1 MRPRRPQGAQAP
13 GQSSLFRRLMLG
25 FSAVILAVAMG
36 GMAYVLVDAKATQSN
51 RTAAENR
58 AHAIELLLHL
68 ERVAGDDA
76 ALRASADA
84 IERVRQAMFHELD
97 YHSQVRVR
105 VWRGEQLVYNSRPD
119 LPDVLPQAGSPEAR
133 HANAWVSSVERD
145 PLTQL
150 VVERTHEVDDEWM
163 LSISGVTFLLSS
175 TVFSLPLLLVPAWLI
190 VGIGLRPLR
199 SIAQAIEL
207 RSATDLTPLADSK
220 YKELSPLVSAINQL
234 MARLRQRVENELEF
248 LTDAAH
254 ELKTPLAAIQ
264 LNAHLLQNPTAS
276 GTAQRHAEVSAGL
289 REGVARATHLVHQ
302 LLALERAR
310 AEPDGELPPRTA
322 LDAVVRDRLAMAAPL
337 ALQRDIEIEFQA
349 DADCVRPVHLESMA
363 ALLDNLISN
372 AIKYSPAAGRIH
384 VYLQCRAENGCRLT
398 IADDGPGIPPH
409 LRQKV
414 FERFYRIP
422 GQEATGSGL
431 GLAIAER
438 AAHRNEAHITLSS
451 GEGGRGLLAT
461 VDFLAEAA

>member
-1 MRPRRPQGAQAP
+1 
-13 GQSSLFRRLMLG
+13 MLG
-25 FSAVILAVAMG
+25 FSAVILAVAVG
-36 GMAYVLVDAKATQSN
+36 GMAYVLYDAKATQRA
-51 RTAAENR
+51 RTASENQ
-58 AHAIELLLHL
+58 AHATELLLHL
-68 ERVAGDDA
+68 ERVANDDA
-76 ALRASADA
+76 AIKESAAA
-84 IERVRQAMFHELD
+84 IERVRTEMFRELD

-105 VWRGEQLVYNSRPD
+105 VWHGERLVYNSRPD
-119 LPDVLPQAGSPEAR
+119 LPDVLPLPGTPQAR
-133 HANAWVSSVERD
+133 HANAWVRSLESD
-145 PLTQL
+145 AATGL
-150 VVERTHEVDDEWM
+150 VVERSHEVDDEWM
-163 LSISGVTFLLSS
+163 LSISGVSFLLSS

-199 SIAQAIEL
+199 SIAQAIEQ
-207 RSATDLTPLADSK
+207 RSDADLTPLADSK
-220 YKELSPLVSAINQL
+220 YRELSPLVMAINHL
-234 MARLRQRVENELEF
+234 MARLRQRVEHEREF

-276 GTAQRHAEVSAGL
+276 GGPQRHAEVSAGL

-310 AEPDGELPPRTA
+310 AEPDAVPSPPTA
-322 LDAVVRDRLAMAAPL
+322 LDGVVRDRLAMAAPL
-337 ALQRDIEIEFQA
+337 ALQRDIEIEFHS

-372 AIKYSPAAGRIH
+372 AIKYTPASGRIH
-384 VYLQCRAENGCRLT
+384 VRLQCLAPQPGCRLT
-398 IADDGPGIPPH
+398 IADEGPGIAPH

-438 AAHRNEAHITLSS
+438 AAVRNEAVISLSE
-451 GEGGRGLLAT
+451 GENGRGLVAT
-461 VDFLAEAA
+461 VDFLAEA

>member
-1 MRPRRPQGAQAP
+1 
-13 GQSSLFRRLMLG
+13 MLG
-25 FSAVILAVAMG
+25 FSAVILAVAVG
-36 GMAYVLVDAKATQSN
+36 GMSYVINDAKATQRT
-51 RTAAENR
+51 RTAAENH
-58 AHAIELLLHL
+58 AHATELLLHL

-76 ALRASADA
+76 AIADSAAA
-84 IERVRQAMFHELD
+84 IEQVRREMFRELD

-105 VWRGEQLVYNSRPD
+105 VWKGERLLYNSRPD
-119 LPDVLPQAGSPEAR
+119 LPDALPQVGSVEAR
-133 HANAWVSSVERD
+133 QANAWVRSVERD
-145 PLTQL
+145 AASGLA
-150 VVERTHEVDDEWM
+150 VERTHEVDDKWM
-163 LSISGVTFLLSS
+163 LSMSGITFLQKS

-199 SIAQAIEL
+199 SIAQAIEQ
-207 RSATDLTPLADSK
+207 RSDADLTPLADSK
-220 YKELSPLVSAINQL
+220 YRELSPLVAAINHL
-234 MARLRQRVENELEF
+234 MARLRQRIEHEREF

-264 LNAHLLQNPTAS
+264 LNAHLLQNPTAT
-276 GTAQRHAEVSAGL
+276 GGPQRHAEVSAGL

-310 AEPDGELPPRTA
+310 AEPDAAPPPLTA
-322 LDAVVRDRLAMAAPL
+322 LDGVVRDRLAMAAPL
-337 ALQRDIEIEFQA
+337 ALQRDIEIEFHA

-372 AIKYSPAAGRIH
+372 AIKYTPASGRIH
-384 VYLQCRAENGCRLT
+384 VRLQCLSPQPGCRLT
-398 IADDGPGIPPH
+398 IADDGPGIAPH

-438 AAHRNEAHITLSS
+438 AAVRNEAVISLSD
-451 GEGGRGLLAT
+451 GENGRGLVAT
-461 VDFLAEAA
+461 VDFFAEA

>member
-1 MRPRRPQGAQAP
+1 M
-13 GQSSLFRRLMLG
+13 FG
-25 FSAVILAVAMG
+25 FTAVILLVAIC
-36 GMAYVLVDAKATQSN
+36 GMAYVLYDAKATQHT

-58 AHAIELLLHL
+58 AHATELLLHL

-76 ALRASADA
+76 AIRESAA
-84 IERVRQAMFHELD
+84 AVERVRVEMFRELD
-97 YHSQVRVR
+97 YHSMVRVR
-105 VWRGEQLVYNSRPD
+105 VWRGDRLVYNSRPE
-119 LPDVLPQAGSPEAR
+119 LPDALPAYGSPEAR
-133 HANAWVSSVERD
+133 NVDGWVRAVERD
-145 PLTQL
+145 DATHL
-150 VVERTHEVDDEWM
+150 VVERSHEVDDGWM
-163 LSISGVTFLLSS
+163 LSLYGITFLQRS
-175 TVFSLPLLLVPAWLI
+175 TVFSLPLLLLPAWLI

-199 SIAQAIEL
+199 SIAQDIEA
-207 RSATDLTPLADSK
+207 RSAADLTPLADSK
-220 YKELSPLVSAINQL
+220 YAELSPLVMSINQL
-234 MARLRQRVENELEF
+234 MARLRRRVEHEREF

-310 AEPDGELPPRTA
+310 AEPDAEPLPPTA

-337 ALQRDIEIEFQA
+337 ALQRDIEIEFHA
-349 DADCVRPVHLESMA
+349 DADCIRPVHLESMA

-372 AIKYSPAAGRIH
+372 AIKYTPASGRIH
-384 VYLQCRAENGCRLT
+384 VALQCLAADGCRLT
-398 IADDGPGIPPH
+398 IADEGPGIAPH

-414 FERFYRIP
+414 FERFYRVP
-422 GQEATGSGL
+422 GQMVTGSGL

-438 AAHRNEAHITLSS
+438 AAHRNHAVISLSEGES
-451 GEGGRGLLAT
+451 GKGLVAT
-461 VDFLAEAA
+461 VDFLADAAA

>member
-1 MRPRRPQGAQAP
+1 
-13 GQSSLFRRLMLG
+13 MLG

-36 GMAYVLVDAKATQSN
+36 GMAYVLYDAKATQRN
-51 RTAAENR
+51 RTAAENH
-58 AHAIELLLHL
+58 AHTTELLLHL

-76 ALRASADA
+76 ALVESAVA
-84 IERVRQAMFHELD
+84 IERVRTEMFRELD
-97 YHSQVRVR
+97 YHSRVR
-105 VWRGEQLVYNSRPD
+105 TRVWHDGRLLYNSQPA
-119 LPDVLPQAGSPEAR
+119 LPDMLPQPGSAQAS
-133 HANAWVSSVERD
+133 HANAWVRSVESD
-145 PLTQL
+145 PASGL

-207 RSATDLTPLADSK
+207 RAVTDLTPLPDSK
-220 YKELSPLVSAINQL
+220 YRELSPLVIAINQL
-234 MARLRQRVENELEF
+234 MARLRQRIDNEHEF

-264 LNAHLLQNPTAS
+264 LNAHLLQNPLPGA
-276 GTAQRHAEVSAGL
+276 TAQRNADVGAGL

-310 AEPDGELPPRTA
+310 AEPDAGPLPEAA
-322 LDAVVRDRLAMAAPL
+322 LDAIVRDRLAMAAPL
-337 ALQRDIEIEFQA
+337 ALQRGIEIEFHA
-349 DADCVRPVHLESMA
+349 GADCVRPIHLESMA

-372 AIKYSPAAGRIH
+372 AIKYTPPNGRID
-384 VYLQCRAENGCRLT
+384 VGLECLADAGAGCRLT
-398 IADDGPGIPPH
+398 IADQGPGIAPA

-422 GQEATGSGL
+422 GQEVTGSGL

-438 AAHRNEAHITLSS
+438 AAARNRAVISLAG
-451 GEGGRGLLAT
+451 GEDGQGLVAT
-461 VDFLAEAA
+461 VDFLGERVA

>member
-1 MRPRRPQGAQAP
+1 MRRSRPAH
-13 GQSSLFRRLMLG
+13 QSSLFRRLMLG
-25 FSAVILAVAMG
+25 FSAVILAVAVG
-36 GMAYVLVDAKATQSN
+36 GMGYVIDDAKATQRA

-58 AHAIELLLHL
+58 AHATELLLHL

-76 ALRASADA
+76 AIQESSAS
-84 IERVRQAMFHELD
+84 IEQVRREMFHELD

-105 VWRGEQLVYNSRPD
+105 VWKGDRLVYDSRPD
-119 LPDVLPQAGSPEAR
+119 LPDALPQVGSPEAR
-133 HANAWVSSVERD
+133 YVNAWVRSVQRD
-145 PLTQL
+145 AGSGL
-150 VVERTHEVDDEWM
+150 VVERNHEVDDKWM
-163 LSISGVTFLLSS
+163 LSMSGITFLQKS

-199 SIAQAIEL
+199 SIAQAIET
-207 RSATDLTPLADSK
+207 RSGTDLTPLADSK
-220 YKELSPLVSAINQL
+220 YRELSPLVSAINHL
-234 MARLRQRVENELEF
+234 MGRLRQRIEHEREF

-264 LNAHLLQNPTAS
+264 LNAHLLQNPGST
-276 GTAQRHAEVSAGL
+276 GIGRNAEVSAGL
-289 REGVARATHLVHQ
+289 REGVVRATHLVHQ

-310 AEPDGELPPRTA
+310 AEPDAEPLPHTA

-363 ALLDNLISN
+363 ALVDNLVSN
-372 AIKYSPAAGRIH
+372 AIKYTPASGRIH
-384 VYLQCRAENGCRLT
+384 VRLECRGAQGCRLT
-398 IADDGPGIPPH
+398 IADEGPGIAPH

-422 GQEATGSGL
+422 GQVTPGSGL

-438 AAHRNEAHITLSS
+438 AAHRNEAVISLSD
-451 GEGGRGLLAT
+451 GEQGRGLLAT
-461 VDFLAEAA
+461 VDFAAA

>member
-1 MRPRRPQGAQAP
+1 
-13 GQSSLFRRLMLG
+13 MLG
-25 FSAVILAVAMG
+25 FSAVILAVAVG
-36 GMAYVLVDAKATQSN
+36 GMSYVIDDAKATQRT
-51 RTAAENR
+51 RTAAENH

-76 ALRASADA
+76 AIADSAAA
-84 IERVRQAMFHELD
+84 IEQVRREMFHELD

-105 VWRGEQLVYNSRPD
+105 VWKRERLLYNSRPD
-119 LPDVLPQAGSPEAR
+119 LPDTLPQVGSPEAR
-133 HANAWVSSVERD
+133 QANAWVRSVERD
-145 PLTQL
+145 AGSGL
-150 VVERTHEVDDEWM
+150 VVERTHEVDDKWM
-163 LSISGVTFLLSS
+163 LSMSGITFLQKS

-199 SIAQAIEL
+199 SIAQAIEQ
-207 RSATDLTPLADSK
+207 RSDADLTPLADSK
-220 YKELSPLVSAINQL
+220 YRELSPLVMAINHL
-234 MARLRQRVENELEF
+234 MARLRQRVEHEREF

-264 LNAHLLQNPTAS
+264 LNAHLLQNPTAA
-276 GTAQRHAEVSAGL
+276 GGAQRHAEVSAGL

-310 AEPDGELPPRTA
+310 AEPDATPSPPTA

-337 ALQRDIEIEFQA
+337 ALQRDIEIEFHA
-349 DADCVRPVHLESMA
+349 DADCVRPVHLESKA

-372 AIKYSPAAGRIH
+372 AIKYTPASGRIH
-384 VYLQCRAENGCRLT
+384 VRLQCLAPQPGCRLT
-398 IADDGPGIPPH
+398 IADEGPGIAPH

-438 AAHRNEAHITLSS
+438 AAVRNEAVISLS
-451 GEGGRGLLAT
+451 EGANGRGLVAT
-461 VDFLAEAA
+461 VDFLAES

>member
-1 MRPRRPQGAQAP
+1 
-13 GQSSLFRRLMLG
+13 MLG
-25 FSAVILAVAMG
+25 FSAVIIAVAVG
-36 GMAYVLVDAKATQSN
+36 GMSYVINDAKATQRA
-51 RTAAENR
+51 RTAAENH
-58 AHAIELLLHL
+58 AHATELLLHL
-68 ERVAGDDA
+68 ERVAADDA
-76 ALRASADA
+76 AIVESAAA
-84 IERVRQAMFHELD
+84 IERVRREMFRELD

-105 VWRGEQLVYNSRPD
+105 VWKGERLVYNSRPD
-119 LPDVLPQAGSPEAR
+119 LPDALPQVGSPEAR
-133 HANAWVSSVERD
+133 AANAWVRSVERD
-145 PLTQL
+145 AATGLA
-150 VVERTHEVDDEWM
+150 VERSHEVDDKWM
-163 LSISGVTFLLSS
+163 LSMSGVTFLQKS

-199 SIAQAIEL
+199 SIAQAIEQ
-207 RSATDLTPLADSK
+207 RSDADLTPLADSD
-220 YKELSPLVSAINQL
+220 YRELSPLVASINQL
-234 MARLRQRVENELEF
+234 MARLRLRVEHEREF

-264 LNAHLLQNPTAS
+264 LNAHLLQNPA
-276 GTAQRHAEVSAGL
+276 AADDARRHAEVSAGL

-310 AEPDGELPPRTA
+310 AEPDAEPLPQTA

-372 AIKYSPAAGRIH
+372 AVKYTPAAGRVH
-384 VYLQCRAENGCRLT
+384 VRLSCRGALGCRLT
-398 IADDGPGIPPH
+398 IADEGPGIAPH

-422 GQEATGSGL
+422 GQEAPGSAL

-438 AAHRNEAHITLSS
+438 AAHRNQAVISLST
-451 GEGGRGLLAT
+451 GERGRGLVAT
-461 VDFLAEAA
+461 VDFSAT

>member
-1 MRPRRPQGAQAP
+1 
-13 GQSSLFRRLMLG
+13 MLG
-25 FSAVILAVAMG
+25 FSAVILAVAVG
-36 GMAYVLVDAKATQSN
+36 GMSYVINDAKATQRA
-51 RTAAENR
+51 RTAAENH
-58 AHAIELLLHL
+58 AHATELLLHL

-76 ALRASADA
+76 AIAGSATA
-84 IERVRQAMFHELD
+84 IEQVRREMFRELD

-105 VWRGEQLVYNSRPD
+105 VWKGERLLYNSRPD
-119 LPDVLPQAGSPEAR
+119 LPDALPQVGSPEAR
-133 HANAWVSSVERD
+133 QVNAWVRSVGRDAATGLMVERM
-145 PLTQL
+145 
-150 VVERTHEVDDEWM
+150 HEVDDKWM
-163 LSISGVTFLLSS
+163 LSMSGITFLQKS

-199 SIAQAIEL
+199 SIAQAIEQ
-207 RSATDLTPLADSK
+207 RSDADLTPLADSK
-220 YKELSPLVSAINQL
+220 YRELSPLVSAINHL
-234 MARLRQRVENELEF
+234 MARLRQRVEHEREF

-264 LNAHLLQNPTAS
+264 LNAHLLQNPTATS
-276 GTAQRHAEVSAGL
+276 GAQRHAEVSAGL

-310 AEPDGELPPRTA
+310 AEPDAAPPPSTA

-337 ALQRDIEIEFQA
+337 ALQRDIDIEFHA

-372 AIKYSPAAGRIH
+372 AIKYTPASGRIQ
-384 VYLQCRAENGCRLT
+384 VRLQCLAPQPGCRLT
-398 IADDGPGIPPH
+398 IADEGPGIAPH

-438 AAHRNEAHITLSS
+438 AALRNEARISLS
-451 GEGGRGLLAT
+451 EGPDGLGLVAT
-461 VDFLAEAA
+461 VDFLAEA